1 MATLNYVYDGP
12 RTIEGINQARA
23 VHNAAAAAEGLA
35 QNPPVIV
42 APLSRNE
49 FLAMCLD
56 NAIRSWKR
64 RFADEIDAALAA
76 PETKTIA
83 DAKAAIR
90 AKAGDIDAP

>member
-1 MATLNYVYDGP
+1 MPTLNYDYNGP
-12 RTIEGINQARA
+12 RTVEAVNQARA

-49 FLAMCLD
+49 YLAMVLD
-56 NAIRSWKR
+56 GAIRSWKR

-76 PETKTIA
+76 PEAKTIA
-83 DAKAAIR
+83 DTKTAIR
-90 AKAGDIDAP
+90 AKAGDVDAP

>member
-12 RTIEGINQARA
+12 RTIEAINQARA
-23 VHNAAAAAEGLA
+23 LHNASAADEGLR

-49 FLAMCLD
+49 YLAMVLD
-56 NAIRSWKR
+56 GAIRSWKR

-90 AKAGDIDAP
+90 AKAGDVDAP